1 MLNFGMLHNEPKGWM
16 AGEWAPW
23 EKLQTGRLLVT
34 DMAHMMRLELKRAC
48 VGTSLLQAWDRLGL
62 WSCWIQAAVM
72 AEQHLESRIGHR
84 RQGLNDLFQLSSTR
98 GRTVVRQSIKPPCFT
113 S

>member
-23 EKLQTGRLLVT
+23 EKLQTGCPLVT
-34 DMAHMMRLELKRAC
+34 DMAHTMRLELKRAG

-72 AEQHLESRIGHR
+72 AEQHLDSRIGR
-84 RQGLNDLFQLSSTR
+84 WRQGLNDLFQLSSTMD
-98 GRTVVRQSIKPPCFT
+98 RTIAPQSIKPPCST